1 MFRISILICF
11 RFYSSPLPMLLRI
24 SLSLPRA
31 LSFPH
36 ALSLTL
42 SPYSLTWRV
51 YVAPSDRPPAH
62 Y

>member
-1 MFRISILICF
+1 
-11 RFYSSPLPMLLRI
+11 MLLRL

-51 YVAPSDRPPAH
+51 YGAPPDKPPAQF
-62 Y
+62 